1 MEGRDN
7 QMVSTVQRHR
17 SGKEVNPDGETS
29 RKALEF
35 RAVCPAVEYIGTSI
49 KEEENLRVRA
59 VREIYEADSAK
70 RFQNDRVRQ
79 NGSD

>member
-49 KEEENLRVRA
+49 KEENLIRA
-59 VREIYEADSAK
+59 VR
-70 RFQNDRVRQ
+70 RFSKTDDRVRQ